1 MDVEDLLEPE
11 VAVGA
16 AIAAALFSP
25 KVRGLLRRG
34 AVYGLAGALV
44 AGDAVATAAK
54 GVGESLRQ
62 AGESARSTRAG
73 QQGNGKASGP
83 DGAEPAPEGS

>member
-16 AIAAALFSP
+16 AIAAAIFSP

-44 AGDAVATAAK
+44 AGDAVTAAAK
-54 GVGESLRQ
+54 GVGTSVRQ
-62 AGESARSTRAG
+62 AGEARAQRAG
-73 QQGNGKASGP
+73 QHGDGQASGP
-83 DGAEPAPEGS
+83 DGAEAAPEGR